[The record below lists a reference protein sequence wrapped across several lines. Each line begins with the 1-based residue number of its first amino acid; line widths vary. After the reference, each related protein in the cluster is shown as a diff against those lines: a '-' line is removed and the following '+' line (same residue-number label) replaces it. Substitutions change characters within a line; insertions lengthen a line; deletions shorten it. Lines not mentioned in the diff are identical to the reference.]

1 MFHPPGRA
9 RCCRKR
15 ESKAAAGQE
24 RCSAFPRVDTIW
36 LFFTKGILMRGQ
48 SSWSA
53 AAAAAAPCS
62 LSGGS
67 TRDAE
72 PAWVLPYPL
81 RVKQKKPLPCRGLW
95 SPLTK
100 SNGVCHLNR
109 LPVLLGSSNPGVR
122 RIAEIHGN
130 QVFESRMYNSSL
142 LFIRLVCDCREV
154 VHRAL
159 MLRARQIAAAMA
171 KKHLPSENAVFRH
184 AALLEQMLSGNCPFQ
199 RPANAKH
206 GGFRDGSAGI
216 V

>member
-15 ESKAAAGQE
+15 ESKAAVGQE

-122 RIAEIHGN
+122 RCGSRKSMEIRYSSPECTILHSSSSALSATVERWCTGRSCCARGRLRQRWQKSIY
-130 QVFESRMYNSSL
+130 QVSMRFSDTPPCWSR
-142 LFIRLVCDCREV
+142 C
-154 VHRAL
+154 
-159 MLRARQIAAAMA
+159 
-171 KKHLPSENAVFRH
+171 
-184 AALLEQMLSGNCPFQ
+184 
-199 RPANAKH
+199 
-206 GGFRDGSAGI
+206 
-216 V
+216 